1 MTDPN
6 KPLAPEDPVSS
17 KVFIDKILSKFK
29 INLGSSQTQLVSQWN
44 NILGP
49 MAQLCSFVSLKN
61 GILTVSCSHPAKAS
75 AVRMNKNEIIKS
87 INGVFPELEI
97 RQITVKAYNK

>member
-1 MTDPN
+1 MKDYN

-29 INLGSSQTQLVSQWN
+29 IDLDSSQSQLAAQWNIVLGS
-44 NILGP
+44 

-61 GILTVSCSHPAKAS
+61 GILTVSCPHPAKAS
-75 AVRMNKNEIIKS
+75 VVRMNKNEIIKS
-87 INGVFPELEI
+87 IKGVFPELEI
-97 RQITVKAYNK
+97 RQLTVKTYNK